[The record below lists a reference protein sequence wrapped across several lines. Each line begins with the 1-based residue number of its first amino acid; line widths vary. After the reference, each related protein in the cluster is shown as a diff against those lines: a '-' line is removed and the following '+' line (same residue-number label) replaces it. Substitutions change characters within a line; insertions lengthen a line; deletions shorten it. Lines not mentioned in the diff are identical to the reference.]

1 MTTGPE
7 QRDAF
12 IRTMFHEKGV
22 KCVVQYI
29 PLDRY
34 DFYRRFG
41 LSEANCPHA
50 DAFFDSMVSFPFQ
63 HWLSE
68 EEFDHMLAATRETLA
83 SLG

>member
-1 MTTGPE
+1 M
-7 QRDAF
+7 RDRFMRA
-12 IRTMFHEKGV
+12 MSEEKGV

-34 DFYRRFG
+34 DFYKRLG
-41 LSEANCPHA
+41 CGTAHCPNA

-68 EEFDHMLAATRETLA
+68 EDFQYMLAATREVVQ
-83 SLG
+83 SLR